1 LLQLLLLLPPLED
14 TFWDASQPQQKFK
27 EEDEFSISSSISLDD
42 FNNLESYLYNLPP
55 KPLVIDFSDLN
66 FLD

>member
-1 LLQLLLLLPPLED
+1 LLQLLLSLPPLED
-14 TFWDASQPQQKFK
+14 TFWDASQPQQEFK
-27 EEDEFSISSSISLDD
+27 EEDEFSISPSISLDN
-42 FNNLESYLYNLPP
+42 FNNIESYLYDLPH